1 MCRQVGGGAQGGGEE
16 AGGADA
22 GGEEDEAGE
31 EAGTGTLVSTEQ
43 CSLLEDI
50 FGESV
55 GDVGDDDQAWQIIE
69 SSMTRYL
76 HFIDIIVWTV
86 VQYWGEQPSR

>member
-1 MCRQVGGGAQGGGEE
+1 MPQHGEEGGADEVCRQVGGGAQGGGEE

-22 GGEEDEAGE
+22 GGEEEKARE

-55 GDVGDDDQAWQIIE
+55 GDVRSDGQASEI
-69 SSMTRYL
+69 MK
-76 HFIDIIVWTV
+76 
-86 VQYWGEQPSR
+86 SRF

>member
-22 GGEEDEAGE
+22 GGEEEEARE

-50 FGESV
+50 FGDSV
-55 GDVGDDDQAWQIIE
+55 GDVGGDGQAWQIIE
-69 SSMTRYL
+69 SSIHRYL
-76 HFIDIIVWTV
+76 HFIDSSAILM
-86 VQYWGEQPSR
+86 QYWGEQYYNI